1 LAGNEVP
8 DGHGPNGEPKWVL
21 PTEIPFAELK
31 GRALEECLF
40 WLLDGIGARE
50 LEWRLGGIG
59 GGAADGGRDLQATF
73 YTPGADGQ
81 VEAKRWWIEC
91 KGRAGTVEKDA
102 VTSACNNVLADGTV
116 ECLVIAT
123 NSTFSNPTRDWVRM
137 WQQTHPRPRILLWDQ
152 PVLERMLGDQPSTVL
167 RLFEGALSSAG
178 YLQAISERFWSLL
191 EYSSIERARRI
202 WAERDT
208 LEIGPM
214 ERIAL
219 IANEFAH
226 GSIDERPWAGYCT
239 AEETLHACQMAIFNL
254 LFLHTRLLKAGVEQ
268 GPIVDAIAYLIL
280 ATLRHG
286 LSHRLKQG
294 IEIALRTEAGEP
306 FPTKVV
312 DLLLGPIL
320 DSLRSDLQLVCS
332 SDCDRFSRDD
342 SLKHWERRHPIETY
356 WSRFG
361 RNGTPQKPADQSY
374 ARLEQTT
381 EPCRVGFKLDEER
394 SCPLYQTE
402 ISVEDLDAFFVIA
415 SRVLKVRAPHPMP
428 PNPPQ

>member
-1 LAGNEVP
+1 MAEDQSSG
-8 DGHGPNGEPKWVL
+8 DGPNGEPKWVL

-31 GRALEECLF
+31 GAALEECLF
-40 WLLDGIGARE
+40 WLLDGIGARDI
-50 LEWRLGGIG
+50 EWRLGGIG
-59 GGAADGGRDLQATF
+59 GGAADGGRDLEATF
-73 YTPGADGQ
+73 FTPGADGQ

-116 ECLVIAT
+116 DCLVIAT

-137 WQQTHPRPRILLWDQ
+137 WQETHPRPQILLWDK
-152 PVLERMLGDQPSTVL
+152 PVLERMLGNQPSTVM

-178 YLQAISERFWSLL
+178 YLQAVTERFWSLL

-202 WAERDT
+202 WAERET

-226 GSIDERPWAGYCT
+226 GSIDERPWGGHCT
-239 AEETLHACQMAIFNL
+239 AEEVLKACQMAIFNL
-254 LFLHTRLLKAGVEQ
+254 LYLYARLMKARVRQE
-268 GPIVDAIAYLIL
+268 PIVDTIAYLML

-286 LSHRLKQG
+286 LSDRLKEVM
-294 IEIALRTEAGEP
+294 EIALKTEDGEP
-306 FPTKVV
+306 FPAKAV
-312 DLLLGPIL
+312 DFLLGPML
-320 DSLRSDLQLVCS
+320 DSLRGDLQLVCS
-332 SDCDRFSRDD
+332 SDCDRFDAGDSR
-342 SLKHWERRHPIETY
+342 KHWERRHPIETY

-361 RNGTPQKPADQSY
+361 RNGAPPNTTDQSY
-374 ARLEQTT
+374 ARLERTT
-381 EPCRVGFKLDEER
+381 EPCKVGFRVDEER

-402 ISVEDLDAFFVIA
+402 ISVDDLEAFFAIA
-415 SRVLKVRAPHPMP
+415 TRVLKVRTRARTPVP
-428 PNPPQ
+428 